1 MRVAVY
7 PGSFDP
13 FTNGHCD
20 ILKRAA
26 MVFDHV
32 IVGVLVNPNKKCLFS
47 PEERVEMINTAT
59 KGISNIR
66 VIHFNG
72 LLVDF
77 CRQAKA
83 CAIIRGLR
91 AVSDYEFEM
100 QMFSVN
106 HQLAKDVET
115 VFLMSSPRYSFLSS
129 SIVKEVARYQGDISN
144 MVIPLIEEKLKEKFP
159 PQKCPSTME

>member
-13 FTNGHCD
+13 FTNGHLD

-26 MVFDHV
+26 GLFDH
-32 IVGVLVNPNKKCLFS
+32 IIIGVLVNPAKSCLFS
-47 PEERVEMINTAT
+47 PQERVEMISEVIRPYENTRA
-59 KGISNIR
+59 
-66 VIHFNG
+66 IHFNG

-77 CRQAKA
+77 CLRVGA

-91 AVSDYEFEM
+91 AVSDYEYEM

-106 HQLAKDVET
+106 NRLSPEVET
-115 VFLMSSPRYSFLSS
+115 VFLMSSPKFSFLSS
-129 SIVKEVARYQGDISN
+129 SIAKEVARYGGE
-144 MVIPLIEEKLKEKFP
+144 IEGLVPENIQLEMLKKFP
-159 PQKCPSTME
+159 TRP

>member
-13 FTNGHCD
+13 FTNGHLD

-26 MVFDHV
+26 NLFDHV
-32 IVGVLVNPNKKCLFS
+32 IIGVLVNPSKSCLFS
-47 PEERVEMINTAT
+47 PQERVEMISEVIRPFENTRA
-59 KGISNIR
+59 
-66 VIHFNG
+66 IHFNG

-77 CRQAKA
+77 CLKVGA

-91 AVSDYEFEM
+91 AVSDYEYEM

-106 HQLAKDVET
+106 NRLSPEVET
-115 VFLMSSPRYSFLSS
+115 VFLMSSPKFSFLSS
-129 SIVKEVARYQGDISN
+129 SIAKEVARYGGEVKGLVPENIQLE
-144 MVIPLIEEKLKEKFP
+144 MLKKFP
-159 PQKCPSTME
+159 ART

>member
-13 FTNGHCD
+13 FTNGHLD

-26 MVFDHV
+26 NLFDHV
-32 IVGVLVNPNKKCLFS
+32 IIGVLVNPSKSCLFS
-47 PEERVEMINTAT
+47 PQERVEMISEVIRPFENTRA
-59 KGISNIR
+59 
-66 VIHFNG
+66 IHFNG

-77 CRQAKA
+77 CLKVGA

-91 AVSDYEFEM
+91 AVSDYEYEM

-106 HQLAKDVET
+106 NRLSPEVET
-115 VFLMSSPRYSFLSS
+115 VFLMSSPKFSFLSS
-129 SIVKEVARYQGDISN
+129 SIAKEVARYGGEVEGLVPENIQLE
-144 MVIPLIEEKLKEKFP
+144 MLKKFP
-159 PQKCPSTME
+159 ART

>member
-13 FTNGHCD
+13 FTNGHLD

-26 MVFDHV
+26 GLFDHV
-32 IVGVLVNPNKKCLFS
+32 IIGVLVNPSKSCLFS
-47 PEERVEMINTAT
+47 PQERVEMISEVIKPFENTRA
-59 KGISNIR
+59 
-66 VIHFNG
+66 IHFNG

-77 CRQAKA
+77 CLKVGA

-91 AVSDYEFEM
+91 AVSDYEYEM

-106 HQLAKDVET
+106 NRLSPEVET
-115 VFLMSSPRYSFLSS
+115 VFLMSSPKFSFLSS
-129 SIVKEVARYQGDISN
+129 SIAKEVARYGGEVDGLVPDNIKAE
-144 MVIPLIEEKLKEKFP
+144 MLRKF
-159 PQKCPSTME
+159 SRV

>member
-1 MRVAVY
+1 MRIAIY

-13 FTNGHCD
+13 FTNGHRD
-20 ILKRAA
+20 ILQRAA
-26 MVFDHV
+26 VLFDHI
-32 IVGVLVNPNKKCLFS
+32 IVGVLVHPTKKCFFS
-47 PEERVEMINTAT
+47 PEERVEL
-59 KGISNIR
+59 ISEVIKDHENIR

-77 CRQAKA
+77 CRSTGA

-91 AVSDYEFEM
+91 AVSDYEYEM

-106 HQLAKDVET
+106 NQLAPDLET

-129 SIVKEVARYQGDISN
+129 SIAKEVARYGGDITNLVPENIASE
-144 MVIPLIEEKLKEKFP
+144 MRKKFTT
-159 PQKCPSTME
+159 SV

>member
-13 FTNGHCD
+13 FTNGHLD

-26 MVFDHV
+26 GLFDH
-32 IVGVLVNPNKKCLFS
+32 IIIGVLVNPSKSCLFS
-47 PEERVEMINTAT
+47 PQERVEMISEVIRPLENTRA
-59 KGISNIR
+59 
-66 VIHFNG
+66 IHFNG

-77 CRQAKA
+77 CVKVGA

-91 AVSDYEFEM
+91 AVSDYEYEM

-106 HQLAKDVET
+106 NRLSAEVET
-115 VFLMSSPRYSFLSS
+115 VFLMSSPKFSFLSS
-129 SIVKEVARYQGDISN
+129 SIAKEVARYGGNVDGLVPENIKN
-144 MVIPLIEEKLKEKFP
+144 EMIKKFA
-159 PQKCPSTME
+159 QKQ

>member
-13 FTNGHCD
+13 FTNGHLD

-26 MVFDHV
+26 NLFDHV
-32 IVGVLVNPNKKCLFS
+32 IIGVLVNPSKSCLFS
-47 PEERVEMINTAT
+47 PQERVEMISEVIKPFENTRA
-59 KGISNIR
+59 
-66 VIHFNG
+66 IHFNG

-77 CRQAKA
+77 CLKVGA

-91 AVSDYEFEM
+91 AVSDYEYEM

-106 HQLAKDVET
+106 NRLSPEVET
-115 VFLMSSPRYSFLSS
+115 VFLMSSPKYSFLSS
-129 SIVKEVARYQGDISN
+129 SIAKEVARYGGEVKGLVPENIQSE
-144 MVIPLIEEKLKEKFP
+144 MLKKFP
-159 PQKCPSTME
+159 PRA

>member
-1 MRVAVY
+1 MRIAIY

-13 FTNGHCD
+13 FTNGHLD
-20 ILKRAA
+20 ILQRAA
-26 MVFDHV
+26 KLFDHI
-32 IVGVLVNPNKKCLFS
+32 IVGVLVHPTKNCCFS
-47 PEERVEMINTAT
+47 PEERVEL
-59 KGISNIR
+59 ISDLIKDYENIR

-77 CRQAKA
+77 CKSAGA

-91 AVSDYEFEM
+91 AVSDYEYEM

-106 HQLAKDVET
+106 YQLAPKLET

-129 SIVKEVARYQGDISN
+129 SIAKEVARYGGNIDDL
-144 MVIPLIEEKLKEKFP
+144 VPEKIAVEMRKKFA
-159 PQKCPSTME
+159 TT